1 MMFSWAYKCCALVN
15 IIIEINDIIMI
26 WSKKVVAEPK
36 QMILNNFCLLRSTVQ
51 DKREVPSKKDI
62 EYNAH
67 VYTFLL
73 TIYMNSSLVGLDQ

>member
-1 MMFSWAYKCCALVN
+1 M
-15 IIIEINDIIMI
+15 
-26 WSKKVVAEPK
+26 VVAEPK

-67 VYTFLL
+67 V
-73 TIYMNSSLVGLDQ
+73 